1 VATELVGLVFSFLQ
15 RFTSSVEFEVAWN
28 STGVSMRAAEVGSG
42 FVFEVLPR
50 TARDIL
56 NGSPNACESSGSGK
70 QWITMS
76 GFEGLRVLALESR
89 RAAELAKL
97 ITRYGGQ
104 PTVAPS
110 MREVPLES
118 NKDALAFAAALLGG
132 KFDVVVFLTGVGT
145 RALLGVVET
154 VHDRGKYIAALQRV
168 KVVARGPKPVAALR
182 EIGIAPAITAPE
194 PNTWHELLRA
204 LDDAG
209 KASPESGL
217 QGARVAVQE
226 YGVSN
231 PELLKGL
238 RERGAVVTRVPVY
251 QWALPHDLAPLR
263 AAITSISEGAFEV
276 AIFTTAVQAVHLF
289 QVAAEMGLEESVREG
304 LNRAMVAS
312 IGPTTSEELQRHGI
326 RADLEPSHPKMGYL
340 VKEASEQAAELLC
353 RKRQRMASAS

>member
-1 VATELVGLVFSFLQ
+1 
-15 RFTSSVEFEVAWN
+15 
-28 STGVSMRAAEVGSG
+28 
-42 FVFEVLPR
+42 
-50 TARDIL
+50 
-56 NGSPNACESSGSGK
+56 
-70 QWITMS
+70 MS
-76 GFEGLRVLALESR
+76 GFDGLRVLALESR

-97 ITRYGGQ
+97 ITTYGGQ

-118 NKDALAFAAALLGG
+118 NKEALAFAAALLAGE
-132 KFDVVVFLTGVGT
+132 FDMVVFLTGVGT

-154 VHDRGKYIAALQRV
+154 VHDRSKYVEALLRV

-182 EIGIAPAITAPE
+182 EIGITPAVTAPE

-209 KASPESGL
+209 KAALEFTL

-238 RERGAVVTRVPVY
+238 RERGAVVMRVPVY
-251 QWALPHDLAPLR
+251 QWALPNDLAPLR
-263 AAITSISEGAFEV
+263 AAITAIAEGAFEV
-276 AIFTTAVQAVHLF
+276 VLFTTAVQVVHLF
-289 QVAAEMGLEESVREG
+289 QVAAEMALEESIREG

-312 IGPTTSEELQRHGI
+312 IGPTTSEELQRRGI

-340 VKEASEQAAELLC
+340 VKEAAEQAAELLR
-353 RKRQRMASAS
+353 RKRQKMASAG